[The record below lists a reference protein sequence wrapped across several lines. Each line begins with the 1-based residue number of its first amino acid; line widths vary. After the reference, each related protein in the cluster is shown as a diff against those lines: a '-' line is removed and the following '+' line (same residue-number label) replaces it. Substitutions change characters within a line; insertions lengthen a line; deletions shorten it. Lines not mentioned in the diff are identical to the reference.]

1 MGYHSPVMLE
11 EAVTGLNIKNDGVY
25 VDVTFGGGGHSKEIL
40 RQLGPEGK
48 LIAFDQDKDAI
59 LNTIEDSRFILIN
72 ENFKFM
78 KRFLKFHN
86 INIVDGVLADFG
98 VSSHQFDKPE
108 RGFSIRFDSYLDMRM
123 DQEASVSAKTIINE
137 YEESDLK
144 NIFKNYGE
152 LRIAPAIAR
161 SIVEARTRRPI
172 ETSLQLRKILERY
185 LTRGRQN
192 KTLAQIYQAIRIEVN
207 KEIECLKELLLC
219 GLKLLKPK
227 GRIVVISYH
236 SVEDR
241 IVKNFFRYGGFN
253 SFPQSG
259 IYKNEPSPFSVITKK
274 PIKACLKE
282 IEINNRA
289 RSARLRIAQLK

>member
-123 DQEASVSAKTIINE
+123 DQEAFRLPVIFSKMRIP
-137 YEESDLK
+137 LK
-144 NIFKNYGE
+144 
-152 LRIAPAIAR
+152 
-161 SIVEARTRRPI
+161 
-172 ETSLQLRKILERY
+172 QLM
-185 LTRGRQN
+185 N
-192 KTLAQIYQAIRIEVN
+192 
-207 KEIECLKELLLC
+207 
-219 GLKLLKPK
+219 
-227 GRIVVISYH
+227 
-236 SVEDR
+236 
-241 IVKNFFRYGGFN
+241 
-253 SFPQSG
+253 
-259 IYKNEPSPFSVITKK
+259 
-274 PIKACLKE
+274 
-282 IEINNRA
+282 
-289 RSARLRIAQLK
+289 

>member
-1 MGYHSPVMLE
+1 MNHMGYHSPVMLE
-11 EAVTGLNIKNDGVY
+11 EAVTGLNIKNGGVY

-123 DQEASVSAKTIINE
+123 NQEASVSAKTIINE
-137 YEESDLK
+137 YDESDLK
-144 NIFKNYGE
+144 NIFKN
-152 LRIAPAIAR
+152 
-161 SIVEARTRRPI
+161 
-172 ETSLQLRKILERY
+172 
-185 LTRGRQN
+185 
-192 KTLAQIYQAIRIEVN
+192 
-207 KEIECLKELLLC
+207 
-219 GLKLLKPK
+219 
-227 GRIVVISYH
+227 
-236 SVEDR
+236 
-241 IVKNFFRYGGFN
+241 
-253 SFPQSG
+253 
-259 IYKNEPSPFSVITKK
+259 
-274 PIKACLKE
+274 
-282 IEINNRA
+282 
-289 RSARLRIAQLK
+289 

>member
-1 MGYHSPVMLE
+1 MDYHSPVMLE
-11 EAVTGLNIKNDGVY
+11 ETVTGLNIKNNGVY

-48 LIAFDQDKDAI
+48 LIAFDQDKDAL

-123 DQEASVSAKTIINE
+123 DQESSVSAKTIINE
-137 YEESDLK
+137 YDESGLK
-144 NIFKNYGE
+144 KILKNYGE
-152 LRIAPAIAR
+152 LRMAPAIAR

-172 ETSLQLRKILERY
+172 ETSLQLRKILEKY
-185 LTRGRQN
+185 LIKGRQN

-207 KEIECLKELLLC
+207 NEIEVLKRFLTDTKDI
-219 GLKLLKPK
+219 LKTG
-227 GRIVVISYH
+227 GRLSIISYH
-236 SVEDR
+236 SLEDR
-241 IVKNFFRYGGFN
+241 LVKRFIRNGMFEGE
-253 SFPQSG
+253 PQRDVFG
-259 IYKNEPSPFSVITKK
+259 NYKVPFKKIGKMIIPSKTE
-274 PIKACLKE
+274 IK
-282 IEINNRA
+282 INNRA
-289 RSARLRIAQLK
+289 RSAKLRIVEKL

>member
-1 MGYHSPVMLE
+1 MVYHSPVMLE

-144 NIFKNYGE
+144 NIFKIYGE

-207 KEIECLKELLLC
+207 NELDALKRFLTDTKDI
-219 GLKLLKPK
+219 LKTG
-227 GRIVVISYH
+227 GRLSVISYH
-236 SVEDR
+236 SLEDR
-241 IVKNFFRYGGFN
+241 LVKRFIRNGMFEGE
-253 SFPQSG
+253 PQRDVFG
-259 IYKNEPSPFSVITKK
+259 NYKVPFKKIGKLIIPSKSE
-274 PIKACLKE
+274 IK
-282 IEINNRA
+282 INNRA
-289 RSARLRIAQLK
+289 RSAKLRIAEKL

>member
-59 LNTIEDSRFILIN
+59 LNTVEDSRFILIN

-123 DQEASVSAKTIINE
+123 NQKASVSAKTIIN
-137 YEESDLK
+137 
-144 NIFKNYGE
+144 
-152 LRIAPAIAR
+152 
-161 SIVEARTRRPI
+161 
-172 ETSLQLRKILERY
+172 
-185 LTRGRQN
+185 
-192 KTLAQIYQAIRIEVN
+192 
-207 KEIECLKELLLC
+207 
-219 GLKLLKPK
+219 
-227 GRIVVISYH
+227 
-236 SVEDR
+236 
-241 IVKNFFRYGGFN
+241 
-253 SFPQSG
+253 
-259 IYKNEPSPFSVITKK
+259 
-274 PIKACLKE
+274 
-282 IEINNRA
+282 
-289 RSARLRIAQLK
+289 